1 MHAPTAIVPSLQPA
15 QAVIAAAHGSMKN
28 VLACWSGG
36 YAVRDARKAFAA
48 AGLPSFATPD
58 AAARAFVHI
67 VDYRR
72 NMHSLIPTPAA
83 LPADFRPDHP
93 AVPSVTMGNAASRE
107 QVCP

>member
-36 YAVRDARKAFAA
+36 DAVRDARKAFAA

-58 AAARAFVHI
+58 AAARAFVHM
-67 VDYRR
+67 VDYRSEEHTSELQSI
-72 NMHSLIPTPAA
+72 MHTSY
-83 LPADFRPDHP
+83 
-93 AVPSVTMGNAASRE
+93 AVLCLKKKTRKTTN
-107 QVCP
+107 